1 MNANATIIDVK
12 PLEFSSTRE
21 HAQDSR
27 TAYAAAGD
35 ASGYRRREPVWGKP
49 STWQDSPHSQSQTHH
64 SGAPSF
70 DPASVGNERTSTS
83 PFSAL
88 GGLAQVVIGAG
99 LVAIGIPMLIVPGPG
114 FFAMTAGTLLI
125 AHGLSERT
133 R

>member
-1 MNANATIIDVK
+1 MTANAALIDVE
-12 PLEFSSTRE
+12 PLEYSSARE
-21 HAQDSR
+21 HAENPQ
-27 TAYAAAGD
+27 TTYATQGD
-35 ASGYRRREPVWGKP
+35 VSGYRRREPLWGRP

-64 SGAPSF
+64 SGATSF

-125 AHGLSERT
+125 AHGLSERA